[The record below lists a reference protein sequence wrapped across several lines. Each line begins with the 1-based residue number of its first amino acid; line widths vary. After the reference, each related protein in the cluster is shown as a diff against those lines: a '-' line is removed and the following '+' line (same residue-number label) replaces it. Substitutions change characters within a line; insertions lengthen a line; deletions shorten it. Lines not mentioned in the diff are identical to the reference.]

1 MPHAVHISLGSGFAT
16 SLVDA
21 ATSRLTRQDTSFVIT
36 DRPKTQL
43 PPGAMPPMNLPPIL
57 TPTLIKRIS
66 SQPNLPANVWYY
78 VAGVTLSSINRPDE
92 IAKVFQHAIEKSV
105 NDPSGAA
112 PSHTESLQIA
122 RRMRE
127 ALVKSGAIVGLPKSI
142 NALFA
147 LKSVTPADLLD
158 EPAGDS
164 PTSRASDVYTTPSAK
179 ILKRGQRFFEQV
191 YGKVSKKVM
200 GQMDNSGTEDLGV
213 TARLMYGYLL
223 SNTDILSP
231 VETSWVLMA
240 GLIPQDVNPQLKGH
254 LRGALNNG
262 ATSEQVLA
270 VREIVIAI
278 CEASG
283 MKRLDED
290 IVQGYGWRG
299 DIATL

>member
-1 MPHAVHISLGSGFAT
+1 
-16 SLVDA
+16 
-21 ATSRLTRQDTSFVIT
+21 
-36 DRPKTQL
+36 
-43 PPGAMPPMNLPPIL
+43 
-57 TPTLIKRIS
+57 
-66 SQPNLPANVWYY
+66 
-78 VAGVTLSSINRPDE
+78 
-92 IAKVFQHAIEKSV
+92 
-105 NDPSGAA
+105 
-112 PSHTESLQIA
+112 
-122 RRMRE
+122 
-127 ALVKSGAIVGLPKSI
+127 
-142 NALFA
+142 
-147 LKSVTPADLLD
+147 
-158 EPAGDS
+158 
-164 PTSRASDVYTTPSAK
+164 
-179 ILKRGQRFFEQV
+179 
-191 YGKVSKKVM
+191 M